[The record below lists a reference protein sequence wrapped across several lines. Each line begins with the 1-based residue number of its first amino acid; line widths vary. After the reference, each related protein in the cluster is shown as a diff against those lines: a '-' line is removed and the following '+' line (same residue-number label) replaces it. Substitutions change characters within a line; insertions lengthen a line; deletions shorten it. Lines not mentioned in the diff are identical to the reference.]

1 MGEMFFKK
9 QKPVH
14 DLTDDQL
21 DEAFILYKEK
31 VQDELIKDL
40 EKTYNFSLDD
50 EDTVDFIKHVIDLG
64 IKEGM
69 SIALDTHSVTDYYKS
84 VKNIETD
91 PRCGVVVKEDDS
103 FYGCGVGEHW
113 ATLTEIIK
121 SRYKN
126 LYKPFIELTN
136 INPGLDEYGGIT
148 RVDLDSFILN
158 NFRFV
163 GEGKK
168 LLSYIE
174 DAAG

>member
-9 QKPVH
+9 QQPVH
-14 DLTDDQL
+14 NLTDDQL

-31 VQDELIKDL
+31 VQNDLIKDL
-40 EKTYNFSLDD
+40 EKTYNFPLDD

-69 SIALDTHSVTDYYKS
+69 SISVDTHSVTDYYKS

-91 PRCGVVVKEDDS
+91 TRCGVIVKEDDS
-103 FYGCGVGEHW
+103 FYCCGVGEHW
-113 ATLTEIIK
+113 AMLTEIIK
-121 SRYKN
+121 SRYTN
-126 LYKPFIELTN
+126 LYKPFMELTN
-136 INPGLDEYGGIT
+136 INPDIDKYGEIT
-148 RVDLDSFILN
+148 RVDLDSFILK